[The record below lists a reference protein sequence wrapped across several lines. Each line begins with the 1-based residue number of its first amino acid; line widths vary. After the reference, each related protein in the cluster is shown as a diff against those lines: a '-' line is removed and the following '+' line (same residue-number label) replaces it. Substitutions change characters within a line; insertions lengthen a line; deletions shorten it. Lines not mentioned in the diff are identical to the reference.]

1 MDFFGLF
8 LRDEEVKNHS
18 DDSSNKDYGGR
29 ELVVGT
35 RTEGQVDVH
44 GVDNMIVIESKRPCK
59 PLLGF

>member
-44 GVDNMIVIESKRPCK
+44 GVDNMIVIESKRP
-59 PLLGF
+59 